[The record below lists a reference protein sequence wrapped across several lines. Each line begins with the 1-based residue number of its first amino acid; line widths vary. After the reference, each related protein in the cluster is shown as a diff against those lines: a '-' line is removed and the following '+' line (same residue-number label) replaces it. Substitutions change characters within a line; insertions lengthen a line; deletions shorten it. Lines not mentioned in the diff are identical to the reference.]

1 MRCVL
6 HTLVLTGVLG
16 LGVSLM
22 GERYAWAQK
31 SPGVDEQ
38 RVPSVTLPVAE
49 TDVESESPHHH
60 AHRGFYAGLKLGGGY
75 RSYTG
80 SGYKDAPVEGWSATG
95 GGVGLVVSIGGAV
108 LENLVLHADLVTSL
122 ATNPTLTVGDKEPV
136 ETEDAGSRLTGF
148 GGGATYF
155 FMPLNVYVSGS
166 VLASSINIEQDGATL
181 GRTELGIG
189 GMLQAGKQFWIG
201 SEWAVDVGPS
211 FHLATMS
218 DSAGGGRIVGWAA
231 NLLAGVSYN

>member
-1 MRCVL
+1 MRFLL

-16 LGVSLM
+16 AGISTL
-22 GERYAWAQK
+22 GERQAWAQNSSQGAEQPVAK
-31 SPGVDEQ
+31 AAPAVDEAQ
-38 RVPSVTLPVAE
+38 AGSVSPS
-49 TDVESESPHHH
+49 HH
-60 AHRGFYAGLKLGGGY
+60 AHRGFYAAMKVGGGY

-80 SGYKDAPVEGWSATG
+80 SGYEDAPVDGWSATG
-95 GGVGLVVSIGGAV
+95 GGVGLVLSVGGAV
-108 LENLVLHADLVTSL
+108 VENLVLHGDLVTSL
-122 ATNPTLTVGDKEPV
+122 ASNPTITLGDREPV
-136 ETEDAGSRLTGF
+136 ETQDATSRLMGF

-155 FMPLNVYVSGS
+155 FMPLNVYVSAS
-166 VLASSINIEQDGATL
+166 VLASSINIEQDGVAM

-211 FHLATMS
+211 FQIATMS
-218 DSAGGGRIVGWAA
+218 DNGDGRIVGWAA